1 MVDAIDDFGHLI
13 SMFIRRLGIEGAL
26 RRPARVAGAVDILE
40 LADGDFAIIG
50 RDITQHAGELPVG
63 SGCGPD
69 ERMVRIPGP
78 PGAGDCSLR
87 IRRGALNAI
96 DALPTNSVAA
106 PNARQP
112 TLEICFPIGG
122 ICGSVQR

>member
-13 SMFIRRLGIEGAL
+13 SMFIRRLGIERGAPQACASG
-26 RRPARVAGAVDILE
+26 RSCPDILE

-69 ERMVRIPGP
+69 ERMVRIPRALLVRAIVAFES
-78 PGAGDCSLR
+78 GA
-87 IRRGALNAI
+87 
-96 DALPTNSVAA
+96 
-106 PNARQP
+106 AR
-112 TLEICFPIGG
+112 
-122 ICGSVQR
+122 